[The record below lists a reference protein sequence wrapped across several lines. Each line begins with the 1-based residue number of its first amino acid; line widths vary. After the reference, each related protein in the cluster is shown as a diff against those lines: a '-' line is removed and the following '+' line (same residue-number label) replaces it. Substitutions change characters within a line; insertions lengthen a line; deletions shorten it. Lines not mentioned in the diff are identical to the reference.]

1 MSQTTRCGRRN
12 IPRITHSYDVAIV
25 TRLTEM
31 CRVEMDVRLAVLY
44 GSVAREDADATSDL
58 DLLVSLSD
66 DQTLATVSLARRLS
80 ATKGG

>member
-1 MSQTTRCGRRN
+1 
-12 IPRITHSYDVAIV
+12 
-25 TRLTEM
+25 M